1 MKTISFFS
9 EKGGV
14 GKSTFSIMYA
24 SWLHYK
30 YGVKVGLADFN
41 DRITRYRNAEITKRE
56 ELRKNK
62 PDIPSLNVASAWPIE
77 TVKVREIEQLRKDGA
92 LKPYVK
98 WFVEK
103 IQGPLAGMDVILCD
117 FPGNLS
123 GKEFV
128 EMAGFQLLNLV
139 VIPTERDPMT
149 IQATRKIQ
157 KMLAVANIDH
167 CIFINKAQV
176 GLRNLRSYYTVFGQ
190 ELMKSKMPLLP
201 DMVSYSERIMAI
213 EKLDN
218 IRSTFGFPDFSLP
231 EYENGKDLGIENL
244 FIDVTRK
251 LAKAPDLKGTIP
263 TDLSFVNR
271 LTKVQDGRQLVGT
284 AFPEYE
290 I

>member
-30 YGVKVGLADFN
+30 FGVKVGLADFN
-41 DRITRYRNAEITKRE
+41 DRITRYRSAEIAKRE
-56 ELRKNK
+56 ELRKSK
-62 PDIPSLNVASAWPIE
+62 PDIPSLNEASAWPIA
-77 TVKVREIEQLRKDGA
+77 TVKVKDIEQLRKNGA
-92 LKPYVK
+92 SKPYAH
-98 WFVEK
+98 WFVEQL
-103 IQGPLAGMDVILCD
+103 QGPLAGMDVILCD

-123 GKEFV
+123 GHEFI
-128 EMAGFQLLNLV
+128 EMAGFKLLNLV

-149 IQATRKIQ
+149 IQSTRKLQ
-157 KMLAVANIDH
+157 KMLTVGELNH
-167 CIFINKAQV
+167 CVFINKAQV

-190 ELMKSKMPLLP
+190 ELMKSNMPLLP

-244 FIDVTRK
+244 FIDVTRE
-251 LAKAPDLKGTIP
+251 LAKTPDLKGTIP
-263 TDLSFVNR
+263 TDLSFVNG
-271 LTKVQDGRQLVGT
+271 LTKNQDGRQLVGT